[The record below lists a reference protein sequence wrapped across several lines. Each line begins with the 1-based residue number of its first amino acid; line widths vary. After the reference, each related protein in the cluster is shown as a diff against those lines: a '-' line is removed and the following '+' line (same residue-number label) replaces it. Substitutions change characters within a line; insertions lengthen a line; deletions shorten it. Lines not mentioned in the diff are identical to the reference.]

1 MAGFFGFF
9 DYSKEGPGVSKDGP
23 KKAPIIVFFEIFGR
37 KFWNLVKINMM
48 FLLFNIPAIIVG
60 LVLALFLLP
69 NIISGE
75 ALNTIAE
82 QGDILFTMLIPL
94 IAPFIALPVITTGPA
109 YAGITYI
116 LRNYSREEHAFIGS
130 DFKEHA
136 LKNFRQS
143 SIVSIV
149 NTLLF
154 VIMLTGIK
162 VYSAMITESF
172 LWTFPMGIL
181 FLTLI
186 LFIMANMYM
195 YPMMV
200 TVNLTTIQLY
210 KNAFIFALMK
220 FFPNLI
226 ILIICIVA
234 SLGPFIINPFLGCVM
249 LIFLN
254 FSLVGFITNFYVY
267 PKLKKYII
275 NKVETNKNRKKNEE
289 RVFQDRKILKDT
301 KKER

>member
-1 MAGFFGFF
+1 
-9 DYSKEGPGVSKDGP
+9 
-23 KKAPIIVFFEIFGR
+23 
-37 KFWNLVKINMM
+37 
-48 FLLFNIPAIIVG
+48 
-60 LVLALFLLP
+60 
-69 NIISGE
+69 
-75 ALNTIAE
+75 
-82 QGDILFTMLIPL
+82 MLIPL

-181 FLTLI
+181 FVITSYSIHYTKLYENTFAVLPLHSNKPASQDKSFVRKASQELI
-186 LFIMANMYM
+186 SDVQNE
-195 YPMMV
+195 
-200 TVNLTTIQLY
+200 LY
-210 KNAFIFALMK
+210 W
-220 FFPNLI
+220 
-226 ILIICIVA
+226 
-234 SLGPFIINPFLGCVM
+234 GQE
-249 LIFLN
+249 
-254 FSLVGFITNFYVY
+254 
-267 PKLKKYII
+267 LK
-275 NKVETNKNRKKNEE
+275 
-289 RVFQDRKILKDT
+289 QC
-301 KKER
+301 